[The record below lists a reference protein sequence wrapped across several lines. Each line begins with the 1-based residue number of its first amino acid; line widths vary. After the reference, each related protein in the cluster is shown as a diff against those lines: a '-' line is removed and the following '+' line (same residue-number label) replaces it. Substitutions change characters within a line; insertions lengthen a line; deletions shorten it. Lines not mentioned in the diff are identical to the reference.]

1 MSELISAVGQL
12 SPYLSAAAAS
22 MGTAVLVTA
31 RDQLAVSAV
40 RGGRA
45 FLAAAL
51 RRRDDTGDEDAAA
64 AATVFEGLGDEE
76 RALVEAA
83 VGHWLAGG
91 DLSAAALEAQVTKAA
106 GVGRGGDLH
115 VTARGRHAV
124 AVGRIER
131 DLTIT
136 FGADPRAADVPAD

>member
-51 RRRDDTGDEDAAA
+51 RRRDTGDEDAAA
-64 AATVFEGLGDEE
+64 AATALEGLGDEE

-106 GVGRGGDLH
+106 DFGRGGDIH
-115 VTARGRHAV
+115 VTAHGRHAV

-131 DLTIT
+131 DFTIS

>member
-51 RRRDDTGDEDAAA
+51 RRRDTGDEDAAA
-64 AATVFEGLGDEE
+64 AATALEGLGDEE